1 MQRSRI
7 DRSESLSIV
16 NDKPSIGRKRRH
28 MERVNAEIT
37 VTHHGERRVDLS
49 PQGIRI
55 GVLELSPWQVHPLIA
70 ASHAS
75 INGDAYLVKIN
86 YELNLD
92 SDLHDGLWYEVA
104 FTFDAADGAVAVMD
118 AVPGATPAEHEQQA
132 YLVDQYLQL
141 SRVPV
146 TTPKSI
152 RLPFSDDVIN
162 VFGIGRSKV
171 RWVHR
176 APRAGVLHPGS
187 RAAWAIVLVPSGST
201 AVTVEFSARYRLP
214 LGSALDFD
222 RLDSSGSF
230 TLELDEAGLESPIVP
245 VPPSSTGFPVTEGSA
260 PSHRI
265 FISYAHDDDAHKL
278 NALRFAHL
286 LLDLG
291 HDVHIDQL
299 TDRRRRN
306 WYDWVSEQI
315 LTADFVVVLA
325 SPRCK
330 AVGEGEI
337 GNDQH
342 KGLRNELDLIRNLLH
357 RDRDLWTMKLMPVIL
372 PGETVD
378 HLPFWLL
385 PEIVDHYVIEDFTPE
400 ALTDLLKAMDAAKPF
415 LDGPGSP

>member
-1 MQRSRI
+1 MQRSWI

-16 NDKPSIGRKRRH
+16 NNKPSIGRKRRY

-49 PQGIRI
+49 PQGVRI
-55 GVLELSPWQVHPLIA
+55 GVLELSPWQVHPLTA
-70 ASHAS
+70 ASHAP

-86 YELNLD
+86 YELDLD
-92 SDLHDGLWYEVA
+92 SNLHDGLWYEVA
-104 FTFDAADGAVAVMD
+104 FAFDAADGAVSVLD
-118 AVPGATPAEHEQQA
+118 AVPGATPVQHEQQA

-146 TTPKSI
+146 ATPKSI
-152 RLPFSDDVIN
+152 RLPPNDDVVN
-162 VFGIGRSKV
+162 VFGIGRSTV
-171 RWVHR
+171 RWGHR
-176 APRAGVLHPGS
+176 APRAGVLRPGS
-187 RAAWAIVLVPSGST
+187 RAAWAVILVPPGCA
-201 AVTVEFSARYRLP
+201 AVTVEFSARYRIP
-214 LGSALDFD
+214 LESALDFD

-230 TLELDEAGLESPIVP
+230 TLELRDARLESP
-245 VPPSSTGFPVTEGSA
+245 VPPAPPSITKLAVTAEGA

-278 NALRFAHL
+278 NALRFAYL

-299 TDRRRRN
+299 VDNRRRN

-315 LTADFVVVLA
+315 LAADFTTILA
-325 SPRCK
+325 SPMCK
-330 AVGEGEI
+330 AVGEGKI

-342 KGLRNELDLIRNLLH
+342 MGLRNELDMIRNLLH
-357 RDRDLWTMKLMPVIL
+357 RDRDLWTMKVMPVIL
-372 PGETVD
+372 PGETVA
-378 HLPFWLL
+378 HLPLWLL
-385 PEIVDHYVIEDFTPE
+385 PEIVDHYVIDDFTPE

-415 LDGPGSP
+415 L